1 MDTKFNSK
9 ISSWLF
15 LPLIFFLG
23 IMLVITIIDKSWGGA
38 IILIAVTIFILSFL
52 FRTYYVVEGQVLK
65 IVSGFVFK
73 KEIDI
78 MSIRKIEKT
87 NTPLSSPALSLK
99 DRIEIYYSKFDSVII
114 SPDRQSEFIATLK
127 LINKNISTNL

>member
-1 MDTKFNSK
+1 M
-9 ISSWLF
+9 
-15 LPLIFFLG
+15 PLIFFLG
-23 IMLVITIIDKSWGGA
+23 IMLVITIIDKNWGGA

-114 SPDRQSEFIATLK
+114 SPERQSEFIATLK

>member
-23 IMLVITIIDKSWGGA
+23 ILLVITIIDKSWGGA
-38 IILIAVTIFILSFL
+38 IILVGVTIFILSFL
-52 FRTYYVVEGQVLK
+52 FRTYYEVEGKVLK
-65 IVSGFVFK
+65 IVSGFIFK

-87 NTPLSSPALSLK
+87 NNPLSSPALSLK

-114 SPDRQSEFIATLK
+114 SPERQSEFIATLK

>member
-23 IMLVITIIDKSWGGA
+23 IMLVITIIDKNWGGA

-114 SPDRQSEFIATLK
+114 SPERQSEFIATLK

>member
-23 IMLVITIIDKSWGGA
+23 ILLVITIIDKSWGGA
-38 IILIAVTIFILSFL
+38 IILLGVTIFILSFL
-52 FRTYYVVEGQVLK
+52 FRTYYVVEGKVLK

-73 KEIDI
+73 KEIDV

-87 NTPLSSPALSLK
+87 NNPLSSPALSLK

-114 SPDRQSEFIATLK
+114 SPERQSEFIATLK

>member
-1 MDTKFNSK
+1 M
-9 ISSWLF
+9 
-15 LPLIFFLG
+15 PLIFFLG
-23 IMLVITIIDKSWGGA
+23 ILLVMAIIDKNWGGA
-38 IILIAVTIFILSFL
+38 IVLISVTIFILSFL
-52 FRTYYVVEGQVLK
+52 FRTYYEVEGKNLK
-65 IVSGFVFK
+65 IVSGFIFK

-87 NTPLSSPALSLK
+87 NNPLSSPALSLK

-114 SPDRQSEFIATLK
+114 SPERQSEFIATLK

>member
-1 MDTKFNSK
+1 
-9 ISSWLF
+9 

-23 IMLVITIIDKSWGGA
+23 IMLVITIIDKNWGGA

-114 SPDRQSEFIATLK
+114 SPERQSEFIATLK